1 MSGSMARTIRFIG
14 LFWQFESFVI
24 SLNEASSGP
33 RTGATELT
41 KHSPVMNPHNVI
53 PDLTYP
59 VKVLIRDYLP
69 EFFQRRV
76 IVMPGKASSIVDQ
89 DDVPCHRVG
98 QNAIKFPPDR
108 GVLSP

>member
-1 MSGSMARTIRFIG
+1 MLRNLLSI
-14 LFWQFESFVI
+14 L
-24 SLNEASSGP
+24 
-33 RTGATELT
+33 
-41 KHSPVMNPHNVI
+41 PVMNPHNVI

-108 GVLSP
+108 RVLSPSPCDTSGVVSV